1 MNIWSIAIT
10 SLATILAIFS
20 AVLTIA
26 DRFTKPLNKLS
37 DNIIELSTN
46 FNAQN
51 KNIEKMN
58 IDNEIAHSAI
68 WSKVNE
74 QCAMLTEHDK
84 TLAIMKDEHDN
95 RQ

>member
-10 SLATILAIFS
+10 SLATILTIFG
-20 AVLTIA
+20 AVLAIA
-26 DRFTKPLNKLS
+26 DRFTKPINELS
-37 DNIIELSTN
+37 DNIIVLSTN

-58 IDNEIAHSAI
+58 TDNETAHSAI
-68 WSKVNE
+68 WNKVNE
-74 QCAMLTEHDK
+74 QCVMLTAHDK
-84 TLAIMKDEHDN
+84 ALAIMQDERDN